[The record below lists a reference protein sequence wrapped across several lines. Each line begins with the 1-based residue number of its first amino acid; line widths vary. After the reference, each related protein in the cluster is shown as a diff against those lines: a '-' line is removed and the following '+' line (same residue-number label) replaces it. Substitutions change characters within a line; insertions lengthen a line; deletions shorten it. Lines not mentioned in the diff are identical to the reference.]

1 MGGFLNERS
10 VGILRTCAT
19 AGAGLFAGLRGV
31 RAAVCVF
38 GSGAGGKNGGS
49 GFGGFPCSFEQAG
62 GAGRGGRRGGEIA
75 CQIHADLA
83 SEIDDD
89 PSILAERAGLKL
101 WQAREIYRYIEERV
115 ERRVTEAKCNVIV
128 RVCGVFLKAGSNVKL
143 LFAGL
148 AYAAD
153 LAVTNQLGTMQD
165 WAVRNGLS
173 RAAVSKVAKFW
184 QRELG
189 LPASSHLRGEEKCQA
204 YSEAQTQKHWRKQKV
219 GGLSRIWD
227 GGMRGFLGS

>member
-1 MGGFLNERS
+1 
-10 VGILRTCAT
+10 VQCD
-19 AGAGLFAGLRGV
+19 
-31 RAAVCVF
+31 RA
-38 GSGAGGKNGGS
+38 
-49 GFGGFPCSFEQAG
+49 
-62 GAGRGGRRGGEIA
+62 
-75 CQIHADLA
+75 
-83 SEIDDD
+83 
-89 PSILAERAGLKL
+89 
-101 WQAREIYRYIEERV
+101 
-115 ERRVTEAKCNVIV
+115 
-128 RVCGVFLKAGSNVKL
+128 VFLKAESNVKL
-143 LFAGL
+143 LVAGL

-173 RAAVSKVAKFW
+173 RAAVLKVAKFW

-189 LPASSHLRGEEKCQA
+189 LPASSHMRGEEKCQA

>member
-1 MGGFLNERS
+1 MSDQSEYFAHVRRQELEYLLAYEEWERS
-10 VGILRTCAT
+10 LSASDRALAGKMAAPDLEDFHARSSKRESLGVVGD
-19 AGAGLFAGLRGV
+19 
-31 RAAVCVF
+31 AAER
-38 GSGAGGKNGGS
+38 SLAS
-49 GFGGFPCSFEQAG
+49 YTP
-62 GAGRGGRRGGEIA
+62 
-75 CQIHADLA
+75 DLA
-83 SEIDDD
+83 SNIDDET
-89 PSILAERAGLKL
+89 SILAERAGLKA

-143 LFAGL
+143 LVAGL

-189 LPASSHLRGEEKCQA
+189 LPASSHMRGEEKCQA

-227 GGMRGFLGS
+227 GLLSKKRKQNK